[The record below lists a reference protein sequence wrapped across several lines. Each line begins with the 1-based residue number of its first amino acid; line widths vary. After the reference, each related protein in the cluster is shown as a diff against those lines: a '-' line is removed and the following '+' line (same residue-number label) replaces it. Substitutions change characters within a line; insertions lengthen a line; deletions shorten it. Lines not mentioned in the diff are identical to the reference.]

1 MATKKKGKKLTAKE
15 LQRITQVAKAE
26 RQRSGVKSV
35 EKVVH
40 YKMKWHDAIRI
51 ASRKVLAER
60 NVKQKRIRFK

>member
-15 LQRITQVAKAE
+15 LRRITQVAKAE

-40 YKMKWHDAIRI
+40 YNMKWTEAIRK

-60 NVKQKRIRFK
+60 GVRQKRLRFK

>member
-1 MATKKKGKKLTAKE
+1 MAKKKGKKLTAKE
-15 LQRITQVAKAE
+15 LKRITQVAKAE

-40 YKMKWHDAIRI
+40 YNMKWHDAIRK

-60 NVKQKRIRFK
+60 KTKQTRIRFK